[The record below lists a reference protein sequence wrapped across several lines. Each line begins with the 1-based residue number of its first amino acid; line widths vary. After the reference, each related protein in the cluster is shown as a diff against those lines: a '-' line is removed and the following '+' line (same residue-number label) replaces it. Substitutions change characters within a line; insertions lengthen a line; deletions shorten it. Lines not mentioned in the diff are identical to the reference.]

1 MAMTIYD
8 ISKKAGVSIATVSRV
23 LNGSENVRPSTRKKV
38 MDVIDKYDYTPNAF
52 ARGMG
57 LHSLKTIGILCAD
70 SSDLFLAKAVYFLE
84 QELQANGYESLLCC
98 TGYNLDIKKNYLN
111 LILSKKVDSIILVG
125 SNFIGSTEDEN
136 QYIKDVSTQVPI
148 MLLNASFDYPNVYST
163 LCDDYGT
170 MFEATAEM
178 IQAGITDILYL
189 YDSKSYSGLKKLHGF
204 RDAMKEHNIPG
215 FEKLIHFY
223 DGNIEHLD
231 EIADFVADIAKKG
244 ASFHV
249 TDVVDAYGEYEKYAA
264 YAKLDTLRFIV
275 SNTTEA
281 GIVYDD
287 TDKIELNPP
296 KSYPGKLT
304 KFLYE
309 RYRHFNGA
317 ADKGL
322 VMLPVELID
331 DNGIHLKECVLKL
344 AALWNLEEGFTNW
357 VNEACVFT
365 STLVDRIVTGYP
377 RDEAEELCKEF
388 GYQDNL
394 IVTGEP
400 FALWVIESAKDI
412 SEEFPLP
419 KAGLPVIF
427 TDNQKPYKQ
436 RKVRILNGAHTSF
449 VLASYLAGNDIVL
462 ESMQDELIFNFMKK
476 TIFEEVIPTLTL
488 PKQDLID
495 FANAVITRFN
505 NPYVKHA
512 LLSISLNSVS
522 KWRARCMPSFLGYIE
537 KEGKLPE
544 HLTFSLAAL
553 MAFYTGTEIR
563 DKALI
568 GHRGEQEYN
577 ILDDAAVLEFFA
589 ANSSKEPREFAHA
602 VLSNEDFWGEDLS
615 SLAGVEDAVASYL
628 TEIRASGMRKAME
641 KIFA

>member
-1 MAMTIYD
+1 
-8 ISKKAGVSIATVSRV
+8 
-23 LNGSENVRPSTRKKV
+23 
-38 MDVIDKYDYTPNAF
+38 
-52 ARGMG
+52 
-57 LHSLKTIGILCAD
+57 
-70 SSDLFLAKAVYFLE
+70 
-84 QELQANGYESLLCC
+84 
-98 TGYNLDIKKNYLN
+98 
-111 LILSKKVDSIILVG
+111 
-125 SNFIGSTEDEN
+125 
-136 QYIKDVSTQVPI
+136 
-148 MLLNASFDYPNVYST
+148 
-163 LCDDYGT
+163 
-170 MFEATAEM
+170 M
-178 IQAGITDILYL
+178 I
-189 YDSKSYSGLKKLHGF
+189 
-204 RDAMKEHNIPG
+204 
-215 FEKLIHFY
+215 
-223 DGNIEHLD
+223 
-231 EIADFVADIAKKG
+231 DIANEQGKFDGDIVLVKPIEFG
-244 ASFHV
+244 SLDRFHAQECQYTVQLRGIVDGEPKRINRIV
-249 TDVVDAYGEYEKYAA
+249 TSVSDAVDAYGEYQRYAD

-287 TDKIELNPP
+287 TDRLEMEPP

-309 RYRHFNGA
+309 RYKHFNGA
-317 ADKGL
+317 EDKGL

-344 AALWNLEEGFTNW
+344 AKLWELEDGFTEW
-357 VNEACVFT
+357 LEKACVFT

-377 RDEAEELCKEF
+377 KDEAEELCKEF

-412 SEEFPLP
+412 SKEFPLP
-419 KAGLPVIF
+419 DAGLPVIF

-449 VLASYLAGNDIVL
+449 VLASYLCGNDIVL
-462 ESMQDELIFNFMKK
+462 ESMQDELIFNFMKE
-476 TIFEEVIPTLTL
+476 TIFDEVIPTLTL
-488 PKQDLID
+488 PKQDLAD

-522 KWRARCMPSFLGYIE
+522 KWRARCMPSFLEYIE
-537 KEGKLPE
+537 KEGKLPT

-568 GHRGEQEYN
+568 GHRDGEEYQ
-577 ILDDAAVLEFFA
+577 ILDDAYVLEFFA
-589 ANSSKEPREFAHA
+589 ENSSKDAAEYTHA
-602 VLSNEDFWGEDLS
+602 VLSNESFWGQDLTK
-615 SLAGVEDAVASYL
+615 LAGAEAAVAGYMAD
-628 TEIRASGMRKAME
+628 IRALGMRGAME
-641 KIFA
+641 KNFKA